1 MVLLLLLLLLILPL
15 LKEKSS
21 AHARALY
28 DRFSEM
34 CSNAHTV
41 LQLKVNARAVID
53 DTGKTHTVETP
64 ATVDADCAI
73 SRWNAMRRF
82 FLYKNVSVC

>member
-53 DTGKTHTVETP
+53 DTCRCMALLQLDSH
-64 ATVDADCAI
+64 
-73 SRWNAMRRF
+73 R
-82 FLYKNVSVC
+82 